1 MSDYLPNEV
10 IIDILKRLPA
20 DSLIRCRCVCKSW
33 YSLIS
38 TPHFITTHLNF
49 NLSKPKTQHQLLFRH
64 YDLNLRKHRITLH
77 SSNDPFPRDHFSK
90 YLNYSDPAILMRLLC
105 LDLEVENKGGFFAYP
120 SDFIELDC
128 SHESINQISTIVGS
142 SKGQMSTIVGSS
154 NGLLCLSHLLRND
167 SQYQD
172 LYVLWNPSI
181 HKEIFLP
188 VRLHSHRH
196 YALAHGFGYDPAT
209 DDYKLVRV
217 VYIDGIVPPQVEM
230 YTLRSGVWR
239 YLTGPGPANVIADH
253 TLSVFTNGVVH
264 WLAQTPNDEGNIRNV
279 IVVFDIG
286 HEVFDEMPVPKSL
299 EGMEHLNMEVGVVD
313 GLLALFPC
321 NGSGW
326 DLEGEESYSIWVM
339 REYGVVESWTKLFDI
354 DVKVRRV
361 VGFTKNGKVLVIKG
375 ANLLSYEPSSQK
387 NFNPHI
393 QSYTESFYLNAY
405 VESLVLLNVA
415 DGE

>member
-1 MSDYLPNEV
+1 ML
-10 IIDILKRLPA
+10 
-20 DSLIRCRCVCKSW
+20 
-33 YSLIS
+33 
-38 TPHFITTHLNF
+38 
-49 NLSKPKTQHQLLFRH
+49 
-64 YDLNLRKHRITLH
+64 
-77 SSNDPFPRDHFSK
+77 
-90 YLNYSDPAILMRLLC
+90 LLC
-105 LDLEVENKGGFFAYP
+105 LDLEVEDKGGFFAYP

-128 SHESINQISTIVGS
+128 SHESIDQI
-142 SKGQMSTIVGSS
+142 STIVGSS
-154 NGLLCLSHLLRND
+154 NGLLCLSHLHRND
-167 SQYQD
+167 SQYQY

-181 HKEIFLP
+181 HKAIFPP

-196 YALAHGFGYDPAT
+196 HALAHGFGYDPAT

-253 TLSVFTNGVVH
+253 TLSVFMNGVVH

-286 HEVFDEMPVPKSL
+286 HEVFDEMPVPKSV
-299 EGMEHLNMEVGVVD
+299 EGMEHLHMEVGAVD

-321 NGSGW
+321 NGSEW

-354 DVKVRRV
+354 DVGVGLRRV
-361 VGFTKNGKVLVIKG
+361 VGFTKNGVLVIKG

-387 NFNPHI
+387 IFNPHI
-393 QSYTESFYLNAY
+393 QSLTESFYLNTY